1 MLGELSEI
9 FGDLAADFAGEN
21 FRERRNRAGRFIE
34 SDALHAVHR
43 EEECW
48 KAGALMVRAVDLVDE
63 MIEGVEIDAANGD
76 SRRVDGEKFAPQ
88 FFFRGMQAD
97 DDDGMRVHDFTFSGY
112 RISRRRS
119 GMRDQACAKSDSYGR
134 LLLSSAVQKTARRK
148 LPNDADTS

>member
-9 FGDLAADFAGEN
+9 FGDGAADFAGEN
-21 FRERRNRAGRFIE
+21 FGEGRNGAGRFIE

-43 EEECW
+43 EEEGW
-48 KAGALMVRAVDLVDE
+48 KARALLIRSVDLVDE
-63 MIEGVEIDAANGD
+63 MIERVEIDAANGD

-97 DDDGMRVHDFTFSGY
+97 DDDGMRVHDSTFLAY

-119 GMRDQACAKSDSYGR
+119 GIGDQACAKSDSYGAT
-134 LLLSSAVQKTARRK
+134 AVA
-148 LPNDADTS
+148 